1 MEQMFPHC
9 AGLDVHK
16 KTVVACVLVTG
27 ADGKLQAVK
36 RQFGTMMAGLEQLAT
51 WLLSYGV
58 THVVMES
65 TGVYW
70 KPVYNVLAPQCEVW
84 VVNAQHVKQVPGRKT
99 DWHDAEWLARLMR
112 LGLLERSFIPDVEQ
126 RDLPRSDPLSHA
138 LMRERAAA
146 ANRLQKTLEDA
157 NIKMTSVLTD
167 IQGVSARAMLEAL
180 IGGESAPEVMAELAS
195 GRLRAKLPQL
205 EEALAGRVRPH
216 HRFML
221 RALLD
226 HLAHLGQC
234 YRDGQRPHP

>member
-1 MEQMFPHC
+1 MEPMFPHC

-36 RQFGTMMAGLEQLAT
+36 RQFGTTLAGLEQLAA

-99 DWHDAEWLARLMR
+99 DWNDAEWLARLMCY
-112 LGLLERSFIPDVEQ
+112 GLLERSFIPDDRAARVA
-126 RDLPRSDPLSHA
+126 RSDALSHA
-138 LMRERAAA
+138 VDGGAGGGGQPAG
-146 ANRLQKTLEDA
+146 EDVGGRQHQDDLGA
-157 NIKMTSVLTD
+157 D
-167 IQGVSARAMLEAL
+167 RHPRGVGAGDA
-180 IGGESAPEVMAELAS
+180 GGA
-195 GRLRAKLPQL
+195 
-205 EEALAGRVRPH
+205 
-216 HRFML
+216 
-221 RALLD
+221 D
-226 HLAHLGQC
+226 
-234 YRDGQRPHP
+234 QRGE